1 MVIMAVGAAVARLLQ
16 FTSAAMAAMVAVG
29 VTATEDLPLQF
40 TFLVEMESVGA
51 VVATE
56 ELTEVD

>member
-1 MVIMAVGAAVARLLQ
+1 MAVGAAVARLLQ
-16 FTSAAMAAMVAVG
+16 LAAMVAVG
-29 VTATEDLPLQF
+29 VAATEDLPLQF